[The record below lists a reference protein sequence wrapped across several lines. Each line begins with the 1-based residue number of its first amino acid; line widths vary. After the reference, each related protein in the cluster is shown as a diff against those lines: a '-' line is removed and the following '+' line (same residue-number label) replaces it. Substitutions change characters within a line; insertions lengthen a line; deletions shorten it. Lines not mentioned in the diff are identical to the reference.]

1 MSTAI
6 ANPTTDYNPTT
17 DHPTTITSR
26 QGVEVEY
33 LVRLTSGETVV
44 VDGANAYQPEGPM
57 TTFFSTGSTRATI
70 DSWSIRVASFRTA
83 DVVSVRRSVTTVD
96 SVAQRSDSVT
106 QRSDSA
112 ASGVPVVLVAV

>member
-6 ANPTTDYNPTT
+6 ANPAFDHDPTAVTNPT
-17 DHPTTITSR
+17 
-26 QGVEVEY
+26 EVQIEY

-57 TTFFSTGSTRATI
+57 TTFFSTGSSRATI

-83 DVVSVRRSVTTVD
+83 DVVSVRRSATTVEV
-96 SVAQRSDSVT
+96 VAERSNL
-106 QRSDSA
+106 A
-112 ASGVPVVLVAV
+112 APVAPVVLIAV